1 MHSKTEWPKCV
12 PSLLCCCRLKAKEN
26 DRLLTLLYSKRKY
39 ATTCRGLSKRAV
51 HGCLMR
57 TVSLLWD
64 QNVAVSS
71 VRIQRPG
78 CRVCCY
84 WLLRLLLQPLHRL
97 LRWRSPR
104 LHATSSDR
112 GVSSPARR
120 LLQLPG
126 SFLRYADCAPGRRRP
141 GGRTSSVLV
150 RPRHRRSCR
159 LRIFALWRHRK
170 YYRSVPP
177 TSGQRRDDRSETGN
191 DAAHDWVGD
200 RKSGRP
206 QCMSGTQQWR
216 RRKFSSKLHRT
227 LLTYNNRPNPLL
239 FTTCLALTSCSTAH
253 AKLFN
258 ADLPNLAQ

>member
-1 MHSKTEWPKCV
+1 
-12 PSLLCCCRLKAKEN
+12 
-26 DRLLTLLYSKRKY
+26 
-39 ATTCRGLSKRAV
+39 
-51 HGCLMR
+51 MR

-71 VRIQRPG
+71 VGVQRPG

-177 TSGQRRDDRSETGN
+177 TSGQRRDDRSKTGN

-200 RKSGRP
+200 RKSGRS

-253 AKLFN
+253 AINSLMQTYEIW
-258 ADLPNLAQ
+258 PNNPPLQGVLRVNYVPPSTRARPHKVTRPRCACMRYSHAPSHQNLTD